1 MASDQRYRVIDRLES
16 GGMAEV
22 FRAESIGLQGFKK
35 QVAIKRVLAHLA
47 AKETFIKMFLDEARL
62 SARLSHSNCVQVFDI
77 GVGDGTYF
85 IVMEFVDGAN
95 LRGIIDTLKNSNRP
109 FPAEEAVYI
118 AIELCKGLQYAH
130 HITDEQGVPLHIVHR
145 DMSPPNVLITK
156 HGEVKI
162 VDFGLAKANTQLEK
176 SEPGI
181 IKGKFSY
188 LAPEAAKGH
197 EVDARADIFA
207 IGIMLWE
214 LLAGRRLFL
223 GKTDLETVQMVQRA
237 IVPPITRIRP
247 DVPPELEPILA
258 RALAGDPNQRYMS
271 ARDLGVDLNAF
282 LYRFG
287 QHPVT
292 DFEISDLVHS
302 AMEQRRR
309 EREAARGSGVEQFL
323 QWAEQAVFQFQS
335 LETGEGQTGAKA
347 LDAGTFGIGARG
359 GTLNTPQPI
368 DASSWQKELRNTG
381 RGLGALPSAGDL
393 SSLEEDEPPA
403 RGPAQVSAADRSGP
417 APDLRVPPPRPLGRD
432 DPAVALELDM
442 PGQRSG
448 GRAAP
453 MGTRAERNAAAMMDE
468 PPPKPP
474 TGLATKIAIFTIIL
488 GSVLG
493 GLYAAGVFK
502 P

>member
-1 MASDQRYRVIDRLES
+1 MASDQRYRVIDRLEA

-22 FRAESIGLQGFKK
+22 FRAEALGLQGFKK

-47 AKETFIKMFLDEARL
+47 SKESFIKMFLDEARL

-95 LRGIIDTLKNSNRP
+95 LRGIIDTLKAANRP
-109 FPAEEAVYI
+109 FPVEEAVYL

-130 HITDEQGVPLHIVHR
+130 NLVDENGQHLGIVHR

-162 VDFGLAKANTQLEK
+162 VDFGLAKASTQLEK

-188 LAPEAAKGH
+188 LAPEAARGQ

-258 RALAGDPNQRYMS
+258 RALASDPMQRHQTS
-271 ARDLGVDLNAF
+271 RELGADLNAF

-287 QHPVT
+287 QHPVS
-292 DFEISDLVHS
+292 DFEIGDLVNS
-302 AMEQRRR
+302 AMEHKRR
-309 EREAARGSGVEQFL
+309 EREAQRGTGVEQFL
-323 QWAEQAVFQFQS
+323 QWAEAAVFQFES
-335 LETGEGQTGAKA
+335 LQTGESTGSRA
-347 LDAGTFGIGARG
+347 LDIGSLGISAS
-359 GTLNTPQPI
+359 QP
-368 DASSWQKELRNTG
+368 L
-381 RGLGALPSAGDL
+381 GLGSDRSRSGAIPQFHSAGDL
-393 SSLEEDEPPA
+393 SLLEE
-403 RGPAQVSAADRSGP
+403 
-417 APDLRVPPPRPLGRD
+417 
-432 DPAVALELDM
+432 
-442 PGQRSG
+442 
-448 GRAAP
+448 
-453 MGTRAERNAAAMMDE
+453 
-468 PPPKPP
+468 
-474 TGLATKIAIFTIIL
+474 
-488 GSVLG
+488 
-493 GLYAAGVFK
+493 
-502 P
+502 